1 MALSGSVS
9 TNGYEGRYYTV
20 SWSASQS
27 VANNTSTISWTLS
40 CAGGSSSWYAE
51 RTLVVSVA
59 GKTVVNK
66 ADRVTR
72 YAGTIASGS
81 VTVSH
86 ASNGTGSFSI
96 SIQAAVYTS
105 SVNCSGSGSFAL
117 NTIPRASTMTI
128 SANPTLGSSMTFT
141 IKKASSGFTHTIT
154 AKVGNTDIGVIGTEK
169 TSATTITWTPPL
181 EHANRVPNGTSVY
194 YAFYLKTYNGST
206 LLGQNGYPIY
216 AAIPSTV
223 VPSVSL
229 SISDDAGYLDTYGAF
244 IQSKSKIKF
253 SITASGSY
261 NSTISS
267 YRTTFDGQSYTTSEF
282 VIDPITTYGD
292 NKSASVTVTDS
303 RGRTATASQS
313 GINVKAYSLPKIF
326 NLSAKRSDSAGA
338 SSSTGEYLNVIFS
351 SQVTDLS
358 YNTPTYTLR
367 YKKTTEA
374 EWTTVTLTK
383 YAGEY
388 SVTNGNYIFAAETS
402 SSYDVEMTV
411 SDGLSVSAPVT
422 THGDVVS
429 KLFSILNRGL
439 GWAFGK
445 VAELEDTLDV
455 KWATRLRDTLEV
467 DEITTFNSNVYANG
481 GYIYDHYG
489 QPISNG
495 LSLYTGSGDAAIDP
509 DTTLYELILTDK
521 NTTNLGTGGFWYIR
535 TMFYGE
541 KSETA
546 NRFQQAF
553 PYSQQSSTYC
563 RYYMNGSWTDWMM
576 QDMLIYADVDGS
588 WNVRKWASGDAEIW
602 RTVSTTTGTSGQA
615 HSTVSFPFNITSN
628 RHASVTFGATGAS
641 TAYLQYV
648 KTTASNIDMY
658 GKGTA
663 STACWFDV
671 RVIGKWK

>member
-1 MALSGSVS
+1 MALSDSVS

-51 RTLVVSVA
+51 RTLVVTVA

-72 YAGTIASGS
+72 YAGNIASGS

-105 SVNCSGSGSFAL
+105 SVNCSGSKSFAL

-128 SANPTLGSSMTFT
+128 SANPTLGSPMTFT

-181 EHANRVPNGTSVY
+181 KHANRVPNGTSVY

-206 LLGQNGYPIY
+206 LLGQNSYSIY
-216 AAIPSTV
+216 AAIPTTI
-223 VPSVSL
+223 VPSASL
-229 SISDDAGYLDTYGAF
+229 SVSDDAGYLDTYGSF
-244 IQSKSKIKF
+244 IQSKSKIRF
-253 SITASGSY
+253 SITANGNY
-261 NSTISS
+261 NSTIAS
-267 YRTTFDGQSYTTSEF
+267 YKTTFDGQSYTTSEF

-326 NLSAKRSDSAGA
+326 NLSAKRSDSEGV

-351 SQVTDLS
+351 SQVTNLGS
-358 YNTPTYTLR
+358 NTPTYTLR

-374 EWTTVTLTK
+374 EWTTVTLTN

-402 SSYDVEMTV
+402 SSYDIEMTV
-411 SDGLSVSAPVT
+411 NDGLSTSAPVI

-429 KLFSILNRGL
+429 KLFSILKRGL
-439 GWAFGK
+439 GLAFGK
-445 VAELEDTLDV
+445 VAELENTLDV
-455 KWATRLRDTLEV
+455 KWSTRLRDTLEV
-467 DEITTFNSNVYANG
+467 DGITTFNSNVYVNG
-481 GYIYDHYG
+481 EYIYDHHG

-495 LSLYTGSGDAAIDP
+495 IAMYTGSGDAAIDP
-509 DTTLYELILTDK
+509 DTTLYDLMLTDK
-521 NTTNLGTGGFWYIR
+521 NTTDLGVGGFWYIR

-553 PYSQQSSTYC
+553 PYAQQSPTYC
-563 RYYMNGSWTDWMM
+563 RYYMDGSWTDWMK
-576 QDMLIYADVDGS
+576 QDMLIYADVASS

-602 RTVSTTTGTSGQA
+602 CTVSTTVGTSGQA
-615 HSTVSFPFNITSN
+615 HSTVAFPFNLISN
-628 RHASVTFGATGAS
+628 RQASVTFGVTGTS

-648 KTTASNIDMY
+648 KTSASNIDMY
-658 GKGTA
+658 GKGPA